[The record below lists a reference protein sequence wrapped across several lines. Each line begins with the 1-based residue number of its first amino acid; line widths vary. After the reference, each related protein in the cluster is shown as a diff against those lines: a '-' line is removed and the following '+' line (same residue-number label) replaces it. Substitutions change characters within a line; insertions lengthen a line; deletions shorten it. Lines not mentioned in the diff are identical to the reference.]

1 MKKRPLKNQVMKKR
15 LDTQKKYLQNND
27 SKGKTH
33 MVRKQEV
40 KQRERMRVIRR
51 WYIASRDNGK
61 GKTHLAPSSPQKVQP
76 EAMACSTGC
85 H

>member
-1 MKKRPLKNQVMKKR
+1 MKERWDTRKREEPQ
-15 LDTQKKYLQNND
+15 YND
-27 SKGKTH
+27 SGGERR

-40 KQRERMRVIRR
+40 NQREGMAVMRG

-61 GKTHLAPSSPQKVQP
+61 GKTHLAPSSPHKVQP

>member
-1 MKKRPLKNQVMKKR
+1 MSSKKSSRDKGEIGQAKEACPV
-15 LDTQKKYLQNND
+15 ND
-27 SKGKTH
+27 SEGKRH
-33 MVRKQEV
+33 VVRKQEV
-40 KQRERMRVIRR
+40 KQREEIGGGSTC
-51 WYIASRDNGK
+51 SRDNGK